1 MITTATQA
9 IEKSLTL
16 LSEIVAS
23 EGKCSALA
31 LADQEGLSR
40 ATAHRILR
48 ALTRRGFLTRVG
60 HGRYLA
66 GPTFVRLA
74 KHADFSRT
82 LELAG
87 RPVLKALARDT
98 GLTVHLGIFEGDM
111 VTYLAKARGLR
122 SELFTKEGMQ
132 LEAYCSGIGKML
144 LACLP
149 KNERDHY
156 LANGPFVA
164 LTQHTVIDPDAL
176 RKELVNTRRRRYAL
190 DDREIDL
197 DLRCLAVPIFDDDG
211 AAVAAMSI
219 STRNPASPMK
229 HLSRLRDAARAL
241 EQKLYG
247 RNN

>member
-1 MITTATQA
+1 MTAPATQA

-23 EGKCSALA
+23 DGRCSALA

-40 ATAHRILR
+40 ATAHRILT

-87 RPVLKALARDT
+87 RPVLKVLARDT
-98 GLTVHLGIFEGDM
+98 GLTAHLGIFEGDM
-111 VTYLAKARGLR
+111 VTYLAKARGR
-122 SELFTKEGMQ
+122 RTELFTKEGMQ

-149 KNERDHY
+149 KHEREIY
-156 LANGPFVA
+156 LANGPFVS
-164 LTQHTVIDPDAL
+164 LTPHTIIDPDSL
-176 RKELVNTRRRRYAL
+176 RKELAKTRRRLYAF
-190 DDREIDL
+190 DDREIDA
-197 DLRCLAVPIFDDDG
+197 DLRCLAVPVFDDDG
-211 AAVAAMSI
+211 AAIAALSI
-219 STRNPASPMK
+219 STRDADGPMK
-229 HLSRLRDAARAL
+229 HLPRLRDAARTL

-247 RNN
+247 QGD